1 MEKNM
6 NENVDCSVE
15 NGLVKVEPQ
24 EKTDSA
30 TCGIYFVNAK
40 SDFTNA
46 KESFIAGA
54 SYMLGAGSIMATTT
68 LLAFTIINIRD
79 NIKERKKAKKLKK
92 GFETKIRIVRM
103 NDHDQT

>member
-15 NGLVKVEPQ
+15 NNLIEAEPQ
-24 EKTDSA
+24 ETTDNA
-30 TCGIYFVNAK
+30 TYGIYFVNAK

-46 KESFIAGA
+46 KENFIAGA
-54 SYMLGAGSIMATTT
+54 SYMLGAGSIAATTT

-79 NIKERKKAKKLKK
+79 KIKERKRLKKLIKE
-92 GFETKIRIVRM
+92 FETK
-103 NDHDQT
+103 NSNNSNE

>member
-6 NENVDCSVE
+6 NENIDCSVE
-15 NGLVKVEPQ
+15 NNLIEAKPQ
-24 EKTDSA
+24 ETMDNA
-30 TCGIYFVNAK
+30 GYNIYFVNTK

-46 KESFIAGA
+46 KENFIAGA

-92 GFETKIRIVRM
+92 EFETKIRIIRM

>member
-6 NENVDCSVE
+6 NEIIDCSVKNNLIE
-15 NGLVKVEPQ
+15 AEPQ
-24 EKTDSA
+24 ETTDNA
-30 TCGIYFVNAK
+30 TYGIYFVNAK

-46 KESFIAGA
+46 KENFVAGA

-79 NIKERKKAKKLKK
+79 KIKERKRLKKLIKE
-92 GFETKIRIVRM
+92 FE
-103 NDHDQT
+103 NENSNNSNE

>member
-6 NENVDCSVE
+6 NEIIDCSVKNNLIE
-15 NGLVKVEPQ
+15 AEPQ
-24 EKTDSA
+24 ETTDNA
-30 TCGIYFVNAK
+30 TYGIYFVNAK

-46 KESFIAGA
+46 KENFVAGA

-79 NIKERKKAKKLKK
+79 KIKERKRLKKLIKE
-92 GFETKIRIVRM
+92 FENENS
-103 NDHDQT
+103 NDSNK

>member
-6 NENVDCSVE
+6 NEMIDCSVE
-15 NGLVKVEPQ
+15 NNLVEAEPH
-24 EKTDSA
+24 ETTDN
-30 TCGIYFVNAK
+30 TVCGIYFVNAK

-46 KESFIAGA
+46 KENFVAGA

-79 NIKERKKAKKLKK
+79 KIKERKRLKKLIKE
-92 GFETKIRIVRM
+92 FE
-103 NDHDQT
+103 NENSNNSNE

>member
-6 NENVDCSVE
+6 NENIDCSVE

-30 TCGIYFVNAK
+30 ACGIYFVNAK

-54 SYMLGAGSIMATTT
+54 AYMLGAGSIMATTT

-92 GFETKIRIVRM
+92 GSKQKFELFE
-103 NDHDQT
+103 

>member
-6 NENVDCSVE
+6 NEIIDCSVKNNLIE
-15 NGLVKVEPQ
+15 AEPQ
-24 EKTDSA
+24 ETTDNA
-30 TCGIYFVNAK
+30 TYGIYFVNAK

-46 KESFIAGA
+46 KENFVAGA

-79 NIKERKKAKKLKK
+79 KIKERKRLKKLIKE
-92 GFETKIRIVRM
+92 FETK
-103 NDHDQT
+103 NSNNSNE

>member
-6 NENVDCSVE
+6 NENIDCSVE
-15 NGLVKVEPQ
+15 NNLIEAKPQ
-24 EKTDSA
+24 ETTDNA
-30 TCGIYFVNAK
+30 GYNIYFVNAK

-46 KESFIAGA
+46 KENFIAGA

-92 GFETKIRIVRM
+92 EFETK
-103 NDHDQT
+103 NSNNSNG

>member
-6 NENVDCSVE
+6 NEIIDCSVKNNLIE
-15 NGLVKVEPQ
+15 AEPQ
-24 EKTDSA
+24 ETTDNA
-30 TCGIYFVNAK
+30 MYGIYFVNAK

-46 KESFIAGA
+46 KENFIAGA

-92 GFETKIRIVRM
+92 EFETKIRIIRM

>member
-15 NGLVKVEPQ
+15 NSLVKVEPQ

-30 TCGIYFVNAK
+30 GYNIYFVNAK

-54 SYMLGAGSIMATTT
+54 SYMLGAGSIAATIT
-68 LLAFTIINIRD
+68 LLAFTIRD
-79 NIKERKKAKKLKK
+79 IKCKIKERKRAKKLKK
-92 GFETKIRIVRM
+92 EFETKIRIIRM
-103 NDHDQT
+103 NDHNQT